1 VLDYLA
7 VEEPLSLADLT
18 VLAGDGAVSEAVE
31 WGAAETR
38 VRDERGG
45 DPVVYTA
52 HPLFAERARAA
63 LGDDGPGIR
72 STKVVTPG

>member
-1 VLDYLA
+1 MLDYLC

-18 VLAGDGAVSEAVE
+18 TLAGDGAVTEAVN

-38 VRDERGG
+38 VRDEREN
-45 DPVVYTA
+45 DPMVYTA

-63 LGDDGPGIR
+63 LGA
-72 STKVVTPG
+72 